1 MSNGIRIQA
10 VELLAFSRGLLTTAG
25 MPEDRAGLVAE
36 ALVAA
41 NLRAVDSHGVQL
53 ILHYL
58 PDLRAGFMNITTDGR
73 IVSETAT
80 TLVLDGEDGVGHWIA
95 RNACDHASRLA
106 AGAGLGMVTVRNSS
120 HIGMAAFWAQRMV
133 ERGQIGL
140 AFTNATPLVA
150 PWQGAEKRLSTN
162 PICMAVPGGRR
173 PAWLLDMATT
183 TVAMGKI
190 IKAVHKGEETLPSG
204 WALDSRGRPTTS
216 TVEAQQGFLMP
227 LGGYKGYGLAM
238 MVEIL
243 CSVLSGGRMGPLT
256 GDPREGKGPLG
267 YSQCFLAVDVG
278 RFVPVEEFGRRMDV
292 LIDMMKSAAP
302 AEGYD
307 EVLVAG
313 EPEWRAEELR
323 RREGIPIDAGVWEK
337 LVAEA
342 NGMKVPVP
350 CGVDS

>member
-1 MSNGIRIQA
+1 MSAGIRIQA
-10 VELLAFSRGLLTTAG
+10 PDLLEFSRAILTTAG
-25 MPEDRAGLVAE
+25 MPEDRASLVAE
-36 ALVAA
+36 VLVAG

-58 PDLRAGFMNITTDGR
+58 PDLRAGFMNVATDGR
-73 IVSETAT
+73 VVSETPT
-80 TLVLDGEDGVGHWIA
+80 TMVLDGEDGVGHWIA
-95 RNACDHASRLA
+95 RIACDHAIRLA

-120 HIGMAAFWAQRMV
+120 HIGMVAFWAQRMV

-150 PWQGAEKRLSTN
+150 PWQGRERRLSTN

-173 PAWLLDMATT
+173 RAWLLDMATT

-190 IKAVHKGEETLPSG
+190 VKAIHNGVPTLPHG

-216 TVEAQQGFLMP
+216 TAEALQGFLMP

-243 CSVLSGGRMGPLT
+243 CSVLSGGRMGPET
-256 GDPREGKGPLG
+256 GDPRDGKGPLG
-267 YSQCFLAVDVG
+267 YSQCFLAIDVAH
-278 RFVPVEEFGRRMDV
+278 FVPVEEFGRRMDI

-302 AEGYD
+302 AEGYE

-313 EPEWRAEELR
+313 EPEWRAEQVR
-323 RREGIPIDAGVWEK
+323 RSEGIPLDAGVWEK

-342 NGMKVPVP
+342 DALGVPVP
-350 CGVDS
+350 CGVVY